1 MVVLGTF
8 FLPRRSPCR
17 FCSISQSLGPRCSGG
32 GCVSAGLPFAATP
45 GLFMAHSQAVHPQ
58 ARKGRAPQLPVLE
71 HSYRC
76 RATAACCWACWP
88 SARPNCH
95 TLTVGRSAQ
104 VGEQRSCCVCVLPAV
119 PGPADSR
126 HFARAEDHAGTRLL
140 SRSHAHPPAR
150 GAFSRSVQVTQELQ
164 LGLPEDA
171 RRAMARARQHSFE
184 TATSSS
190 YLRIDLAHNA
200 ALVQQATTQLVQ
212 AQSQQAAGSAASN
225 AEDVQAQSAA

>member
-1 MVVLGTF
+1 MVAACRPVFHLLRRPASSWRTRRPYILKRAKAAPHNYL
-8 FLPRRSPCR
+8 FLNTRTGADQPLPA
-17 FCSISQSLGPRCSGG
+17 
-32 GCVSAGLPFAATP
+32 AGLAGPLR
-45 GLFMAHSQAVHPQ
+45 G
-58 ARKGRAPQLPVLE
+58 
-71 HSYRC
+71 
-76 RATAACCWACWP
+76 
-88 SARPNCH
+88 PNYL

-104 VGEQRSCCVCVLPAV
+104 DGEQRSCCVCVLPAV